1 MQIHPTSFLL
11 GLGAALVVPLFTR
24 VLRPL
29 AVEAAVAG
37 MGMIEEGRRL
47 AAEQMETFE
56 DIVAEAR
63 RVLDAVGLLQLANRP
78 VSDVAY
84 GERRRVE
91 LAVALANPMNAIL
104 NGRPPHAC
112 LVISDRAGAWA
123 EGSLRIQQAS
133 DSITFGRGAL
143 NGSDG
148 SYRVAGSHR
157 AGRCR
162 RSRKC

>member
-29 AVEAAVAG
+29 AIEAAVAG

-63 RVLDAVGLLQLANRP
+63 ARREEQLLAESNGHHVEAEADAEVGSA
-78 VSDVAY
+78 
-84 GERRRVE
+84 GEE
-91 LAVALANPMNAIL
+91 PE
-104 NGRPPHAC
+104 
-112 LVISDRAGAWA
+112 RAGA
-123 EGSLRIQQAS
+123 R
-133 DSITFGRGAL
+133 
-143 NGSDG
+143 
-148 SYRVAGSHR
+148 
-157 AGRCR
+157 R
-162 RSRKC
+162 RSNGRRRAS

>member
-47 AAEQMETFE
+47 AAEQMETLE

-63 RVLDAVGLLQLANRP
+63 ARREEQLLAETNGHHAEAAVEAAGEEEGDRVSA
-78 VSDVAY
+78 
-84 GERRRVE
+84 RRR
-91 LAVALANPMNAIL
+91 ANG
-104 NGRPPHAC
+104 GRR
-112 LVISDRAGAWA
+112 RA
-123 EGSLRIQQAS
+123 S
-133 DSITFGRGAL
+133 
-143 NGSDG
+143 
-148 SYRVAGSHR
+148 
-157 AGRCR
+157 
-162 RSRKC
+162 

>member
-37 MGMIEEGRRL
+37 MGVIEEGRRL

-63 RVLDAVGLLQLANRP
+63 ARREEQLLGEGNGHHVEAAADEVASVGDEPERAGARRRSN
-78 VSDVAY
+78 
-84 GERRRVE
+84 GRRRV
-91 LAVALANPMNAIL
+91 
-104 NGRPPHAC
+104 
-112 LVISDRAGAWA
+112 S
-123 EGSLRIQQAS
+123 
-133 DSITFGRGAL
+133 
-143 NGSDG
+143 
-148 SYRVAGSHR
+148 
-157 AGRCR
+157 
-162 RSRKC
+162 

>member
-37 MGMIEEGRRL
+37 MGVIEEGRRL

-63 RVLDAVGLLQLANRP
+63 ARREEQLLAEGNGHHVEAAVESAAAEDEAIPAGARRRTN
-78 VSDVAY
+78 
-84 GERRRVE
+84 GGRRRV
-91 LAVALANPMNAIL
+91 
-104 NGRPPHAC
+104 
-112 LVISDRAGAWA
+112 S
-123 EGSLRIQQAS
+123 
-133 DSITFGRGAL
+133 
-143 NGSDG
+143 
-148 SYRVAGSHR
+148 
-157 AGRCR
+157 
-162 RSRKC
+162 

>member
-63 RVLDAVGLLQLANRP
+63 ARREEQLLAESNGHHVEAEVEVGSAGEETEP
-78 VSDVAY
+78 VGTRRRSS
-84 GERRRVE
+84 GGRRRV
-91 LAVALANPMNAIL
+91 
-104 NGRPPHAC
+104 
-112 LVISDRAGAWA
+112 S
-123 EGSLRIQQAS
+123 
-133 DSITFGRGAL
+133 
-143 NGSDG
+143 
-148 SYRVAGSHR
+148 
-157 AGRCR
+157 
-162 RSRKC
+162 

>member
-63 RVLDAVGLLQLANRP
+63 ARREEQLSAESNGHHVEAEAEVGGA
-78 VSDVAY
+78 
-84 GERRRVE
+84 GEEAERAGTRRRSNGGRRRV
-91 LAVALANPMNAIL
+91 
-104 NGRPPHAC
+104 
-112 LVISDRAGAWA
+112 S
-123 EGSLRIQQAS
+123 
-133 DSITFGRGAL
+133 
-143 NGSDG
+143 
-148 SYRVAGSHR
+148 
-157 AGRCR
+157 
-162 RSRKC
+162 

>member
-63 RVLDAVGLLQLANRP
+63 ARREEQLLAGGNGHH
-78 VSDVAY
+78 VEVAAEVASTEDEAERA
-84 GERRRVE
+84 GARRRTHGGRRRV
-91 LAVALANPMNAIL
+91 
-104 NGRPPHAC
+104 
-112 LVISDRAGAWA
+112 S
-123 EGSLRIQQAS
+123 
-133 DSITFGRGAL
+133 
-143 NGSDG
+143 
-148 SYRVAGSHR
+148 
-157 AGRCR
+157 
-162 RSRKC
+162 

>member
-11 GLGAALVVPLFTR
+11 GLGAALVVPLFTK

-63 RVLDAVGLLQLANRP
+63 ARREEQLLTEGNGHHVEAAAESAGAEDEAIPAGARRRSN
-78 VSDVAY
+78 
-84 GERRRVE
+84 GRRRV
-91 LAVALANPMNAIL
+91 
-104 NGRPPHAC
+104 
-112 LVISDRAGAWA
+112 S
-123 EGSLRIQQAS
+123 
-133 DSITFGRGAL
+133 
-143 NGSDG
+143 
-148 SYRVAGSHR
+148 
-157 AGRCR
+157 
-162 RSRKC
+162 